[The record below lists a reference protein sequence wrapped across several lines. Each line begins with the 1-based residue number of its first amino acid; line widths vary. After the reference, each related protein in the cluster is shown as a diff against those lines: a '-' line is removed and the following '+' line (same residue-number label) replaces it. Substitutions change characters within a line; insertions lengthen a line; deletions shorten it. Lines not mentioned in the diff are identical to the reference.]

1 MTCQVL
7 TCVQVP
13 GAPTFPFPSSRLR
26 ERRDAWTRFCF
37 GGEEGDEVVDD
48 DAQADDQELTGVCLR
63 HFREEDLLRRQ
74 DGGKQEEKYGKL
86 MRAIKKVFRY
96 STMSSTKVTD
106 ILTVKPSYIAVPFV
120 TELGKESVCKKCS

>member
-1 MTCQVL
+1 MSKNLDTLFESVPARPVLMTCQVL

-86 MRAIKKVFRY
+86 MRAIKKFSVLDHVFDR
-96 STMSSTKVTD
+96 D
-106 ILTVKPSYIAVPFV
+106 
-120 TELGKESVCKKCS
+120 